1 MNFPKFETL
10 ITIRTGDWNIG
21 KTRQSEAISWSKLAL
36 SCATGRDAVYLL
48 PVQTLLLVLPPFV
61 SGDIGVTKLTNIH
74 PVFNYPRYWIQV
86 FLNAITSLAII
97 SDMTGWCD
105 CSEVDSLN
113 WICKFWGHFLYK
125 GFPKTDFTGYL
136 KVNLIFLKKDKKS
149 TFFVFRLC
157 DPLDPLTVLHLQTFS
172 LV

>member
-1 MNFPKFETL
+1 M
-10 ITIRTGDWNIG
+10 
-21 KTRQSEAISWSKLAL
+21 
-36 SCATGRDAVYLL
+36 
-48 PVQTLLLVLPPFV
+48 LPPFV
-61 SGDIGVTKLTNIH
+61 GGDIRVTKLTNIH
-74 PVFNYPRYWIQV
+74 PVFNNPRYWIQV

-172 LV
+172 LVYLSFIYLLLGTWWLSLWVILAVNVNSPRRTMIPTRR

>member
-1 MNFPKFETL
+1 M
-10 ITIRTGDWNIG
+10 
-21 KTRQSEAISWSKLAL
+21 
-36 SCATGRDAVYLL
+36 
-48 PVQTLLLVLPPFV
+48 LPPFV
-61 SGDIGVTKLTNIH
+61 GGNVGVTKLTNIH

-172 LV
+172 LVYLSFIYLLLGTWWLSLWVILAVNVNSPRRTMIPTRR